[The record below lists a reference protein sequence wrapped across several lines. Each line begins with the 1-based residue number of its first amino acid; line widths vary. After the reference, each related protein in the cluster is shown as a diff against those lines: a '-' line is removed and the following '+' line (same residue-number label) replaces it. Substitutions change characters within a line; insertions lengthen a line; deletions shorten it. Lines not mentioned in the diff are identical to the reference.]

1 MRNMVVRVMFNMTDA
16 GKIRQTREM
25 IVTAVSRF
33 QVFLFKIVSSL
44 LLRLLLGPFS
54 YKDERTFTR
63 SCGEAERT
71 SRGFEK
77 SQRTAGG
84 GGRARGRRGRGIL
97 TSTSATDQQA
107 SGIRRSKLVWLWR
120 FSVERIRKCIQF
132 QRWQRR

>member
-25 IVTAVSRF
+25 IITAVSRF
-33 QVFLFKIVSSL
+33 QVYIFKFVSSL

-54 YKDERTFTR
+54 YKDERTFAR
-63 SCGEAERT
+63 SCGEAEGT

-77 SQRTAGG
+77 SLHTAGG
-84 GGRARGRRGRGIL
+84 GGRRGRGIL

-120 FSVERIRKCIQF
+120 FDVERFRKYIQS
-132 QRWQRR
+132 QRSQRR